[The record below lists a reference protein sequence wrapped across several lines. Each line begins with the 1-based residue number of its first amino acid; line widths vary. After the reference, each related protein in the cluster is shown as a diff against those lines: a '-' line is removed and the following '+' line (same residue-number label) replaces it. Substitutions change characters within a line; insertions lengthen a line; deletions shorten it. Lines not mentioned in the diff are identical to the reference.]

1 MDLEKILLGSI
12 MIKPD
17 VAPDV
22 IGDLDVGLF
31 SEETG
36 QVCAALIGLFDATGK
51 LDAVAAMERYP
62 ALKVPIVECA
72 ESLESECI
80 RPTRENIMNWMR
92 LLKEARAAERFRSIA
107 LEACNQSLGFDD
119 LQSYYEQLGKVLDIE
134 SKDDDFESA
143 SDLVDGYI
151 RSLEEKPK
159 YIPTGL
165 SKLDRNLHISPG
177 NFILIGGRPS
187 AGKTALSLQFAV
199 EMALRG
205 YRVCYFSLETST
217 KVLMGRVIANR
228 TCSRLA
234 DVQNKRVPAAELD
247 CLSRLRKAPLYFR
260 SASGKTVSWMK
271 AQAMR
276 KKAQIIF
283 VDYVQ
288 LISSAGTGARDRYT
302 QITRISIALHELA
315 QSTGIV
321 VFGLAQLSRNA
332 AHADPSV
339 ADLKDSGQLEQDADA
354 VILLGGS
361 EHPFILAKNKE
372 GEAGTWYNIVFD
384 KEKQRF
390 LEVDGGNYDD

>member
-22 IGDLDVGLF
+22 IGELDVGLF

-62 ALKVPIVECA
+62 ALKKPIVECV
-72 ESLESECI
+72 EPIESECI
-80 RPTRENIMNWMR
+80 RPTRENIMNWLR
-92 LLKEARAAERFRSIA
+92 LLKEDRASEKFRSIA
-107 LEACNQSLGFDD
+107 LEACNESLGFED
-119 LQSYYEQLGKVLDIE
+119 LQSYYDRLGKVLDIE
-134 SKDDDFESA
+134 SQGDDFESA
-143 SDLVDGYI
+143 SDLVDDYI
-151 RSLEEKPK
+151 RSLGEKPQ

-165 SKLDRNLHISPG
+165 SKLDKNLHISPG

-187 AGKTALSLQFAV
+187 AGKTALSLQFAA
-199 EMALRG
+199 EMAMRG

-217 KVLMGRVIANR
+217 KVLIGRVISNR
-228 TCSRLA
+228 TCSSLA
-234 DVQNKRVPAAELD
+234 DVQNKRVPVAELD
-247 CLSRLRKAPLYFR
+247 CLSRLRKAPLFFR

-271 AQAMR
+271 AQALR
-276 KKAQIIF
+276 KKAQIVF

-288 LISSAGTGARDRYT
+288 IVSSTSAKDRYT
-302 QITRISIALHELA
+302 QITKISIALHEMA
-315 QSTGIV
+315 QSTGMV

-332 AHADPSV
+332 THSDPTVS
-339 ADLKDSGQLEQDADA
+339 DLKESGQLEQDADA
-354 VILLGGS
+354 IILLGGE